1 MASDSSNARREKTSG
16 IECGPVSLAERI
28 ARWTEGK
35 NRLDTPI
42 QGLNLHRWETPTE
55 PTSYMLA
62 PSICMIGQGRKRLF
76 LGEDIYI
83 YDAHRFLITSV
94 DLPVVAQIIEASRE
108 KPYLGLTMELDLRM
122 IARLMLDNDMPS
134 SRPTKDRLG
143 IAVSEV
149 SVPLHDA
156 FNRLLDLLEHPEDI
170 PALAPL
176 VQQEIFYRLLMGEQ
190 GPRLRQISTIGNHGY
205 QIARAIDWL
214 KENFSKPVKVEDL
227 AGKVGLSVS
236 AFHNHFRS
244 ITAMSPLQFQ
254 KRMRLNEA
262 RRLMLSNQFDAARA
276 AFEVGYESPSQFSR
290 EYSRLFGAP
299 PLRDIKNLNQI
310 SASERLLL
318 LWLMISTGVG
328 IKNSKRL

>member
-1 MASDSSNARREKTSG
+1 MARESSNTRREKASG
-16 IECGPVSLAERI
+16 VESGPVSLAERI

-35 NRLDTPI
+35 NRFDTPI
-42 QGLNLHRWETPTE
+42 PGLNLHRWETPTD

-62 PSICMIGQGRKRLF
+62 PSICLIGQGRKRLF
-76 LGEDIYI
+76 LGEDLYV

-94 DLPVVAQIIEASRE
+94 DLPVVTQIMEASPE

-122 IARLMLDNDMPS
+122 IGQLLLDNDMPS
-134 SRPTKDRLG
+134 AHRTKDRLG

-149 SVPLHDA
+149 SMPLLDA
-156 FNRLLDLLEHPEDI
+156 FNRLLDLLAHPEDTH
-170 PALAPL
+170 ALASL
-176 VQQEIFYRLLMGEQ
+176 IQQEIFYRLLVGEQ
-190 GPRLRQISTIGNHGY
+190 GPRLRQITSIGNHGC
-205 QIARAIDWL
+205 QIARAIHWL
-214 KENFSKPVKVEDL
+214 KDNFSKPVKVEEL
-227 AGKVGLSVS
+227 AGKAGLSVS
-236 AFHNHFRS
+236 AFHSHFRS

-262 RRLMLSNQFDAARA
+262 RRLMMAEHLDASRA

-310 SASERLLL
+310 SASERL
-318 LWLMISTGVG
+318 
-328 IKNSKRL
+328 